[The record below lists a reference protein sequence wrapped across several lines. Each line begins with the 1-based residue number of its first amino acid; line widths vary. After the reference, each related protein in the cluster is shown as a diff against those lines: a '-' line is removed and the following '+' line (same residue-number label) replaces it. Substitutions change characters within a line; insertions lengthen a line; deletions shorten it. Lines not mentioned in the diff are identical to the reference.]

1 LLTEAITNTDLAVR
15 PSKIIAGLEPTE
27 TNLLLQAIGKA
38 LDKKIDSSLYINQLQ
53 SGQIINNE
61 KSKKPKKTL
70 DKNEKVKKS
79 TKPVGGSEEKTRS
92 TPRNNDKKV
101 SNETPKST
109 NREKPKR
116 VTKESKSK
124 TGSNEGKP
132 RNKEKT
138 TKKGKTKEES
148 PKEVTHP
155 AQKSNENLEVSVP
168 SVDAVNEVKETNKE
182 NTNAAVEI
190 SAVEVNSNRSLPD
203 ETVRTE
209 DVAKTVIDSSVNE
222 ASADNEP
229 KKRSTSASRPKSARP
244 RSGDRKEKPVSEENK
259 EPIHI
264 QSRPKSSLRPPSV
277 RPSSARPGAPR
288 LRPDSAFP
296 VKEVVPMG
304 KINVIVESFDKDVDE
319 EETVIIQ
326 SNPEVVDEQNENVAD
341 VPGDNKGHLVEQI
354 LEQINESDNK
364 SSATKSEEW
373 QKDGKNIFFFVAFVK
388 WNYFQVFYGKESTS
402 KETNNLRSLIQTLT
416 KTANPLGKLL
426 NYLHEDIDAMHAELE
441 LWTNTKRQLFDEIAK
456 QKK

>member
-1 LLTEAITNTDLAVR
+1 VR

-79 TKPVGGSEEKTRS
+79 TKPVAGSEEKTRS

-116 VTKESKSK
+116 ATKESKSK

-364 SSATKSEEW
+364 SSATKSKEW
-373 QKDGKNIFFFVAFVK
+373 QKDGKNIFF
-388 WNYFQVFYGKESTS
+388 
-402 KETNNLRSLIQTLT
+402 
-416 KTANPLGKLL
+416 
-426 NYLHEDIDAMHAELE
+426 
-441 LWTNTKRQLFDEIAK
+441 LWLS
-456 QKK
+456 